1 MPQRHSYLESIVGAG
16 VRTIMIHDPT
26 HKRFFLCLP
35 PLSPIRVFLCESQT
49 TGVLYSAGR
58 FFTEWREQV
67 EREIPPDRLL
77 VFQVKEGWG
86 PLCQFLDLPVPEEDF
101 PNVNDT
107 SSMLQRIR
115 LMKRFCF
122 FCWSLACAGLGVG
135 GFFLS
140 RHLDIN
146 KLVC

>member
-1 MPQRHSYLESIVGAG
+1 MHYMNLRPLE
-16 VRTIMIHDPT
+16 
-26 HKRFFLCLP
+26 F
-35 PLSPIRVFLCESQT
+35 
-49 TGVLYSAGR
+49 SAGR

-77 VFQVKEGWG
+77 VFQVKDGWG

-107 SSMLQRIR
+107 SSMLQRFR

>member
-1 MPQRHSYLESIVGAG
+1 M
-16 VRTIMIHDPT
+16 
-26 HKRFFLCLP
+26 
-35 PLSPIRVFLCESQT
+35 
-49 TGVLYSAGR
+49 
-58 FFTEWREQV
+58 

-77 VFQVKEGWG
+77 VFQVKDGWG

-107 SSMLQRIR
+107 PSMLQRIR
-115 LMKRFCF
+115 NMKRFCF
-122 FCWSLACAGLGVG
+122 FCWSLAFAGLGVG